1 MACYSKRPDSERRV
15 IAIARDRGRFAS
27 ANSSADGGGRR
38 VHPRGASTA
47 GDEGGSIMKNLLL
60 GVAAGF
66 VLAIVLLVVLFM
78 LLSGPSYRLSPPG
91 VLYPY
96 SRFVADVDEGAVEE
110 VTLQGVKVFGRFK
123 SGRTFET
130 QVPHSLVLPGLTDR
144 LLAKK
149 VTVRVR
155 PAEEDS
161 SVISILAYWFAAL
174 ICYAFFFGAL
184 WLFMTRPVLALIQR
198 LDATKASQS
207 AAGPPPPE

>member
-1 MACYSKRPDSERRV
+1 
-15 IAIARDRGRFAS
+15 G
-27 ANSSADGGGRR
+27 
-38 VHPRGASTA
+38 T
-47 GDEGGSIMKNLLL
+47 
-60 GVAAGF
+60 
-66 VLAIVLLVVLFM
+66 
-78 LLSGPSYRLSPPG
+78 SYRRSRAG
-91 VLYPY
+91 VVYTY
-96 SRFVADVDEGAVEE
+96 SRFIEDVDNGRVEE
-110 VTLQGVKVFGRFK
+110 VTFQGSKIFGRLK
-123 SGRTFET
+123 DGHVFET

-184 WLFMTRPVLALIQR
+184 WLFMTRPVLALIRR

-207 AAGPPPPE
+207 AAGPPPQE